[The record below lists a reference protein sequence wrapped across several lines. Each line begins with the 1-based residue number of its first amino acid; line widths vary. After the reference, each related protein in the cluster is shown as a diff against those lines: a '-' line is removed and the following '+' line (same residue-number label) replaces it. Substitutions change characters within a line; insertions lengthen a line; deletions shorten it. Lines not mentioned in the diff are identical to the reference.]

1 MPGSPVGVIFQGA
14 NSSPPICSVN
24 KWMVSSS
31 QRGDRKIYKVK
42 YTKRVLFYVFAVRIM
57 HLFKEEDR
65 CAVLTCTGVEQIQLK
80 IRLTQ
85 NM

>member
-31 QRGDRKIYKVK
+31 QRGYRLIRSVLMEPPIENDRFILWMSHAKNTVIRRASNDTSNAK
-42 YTKRVLFYVFAVRIM
+42 TFIM
-57 HLFKEEDR
+57 F
-65 CAVLTCTGVEQIQLK
+65 VE
-80 IRLTQ
+80 R
-85 NM
+85 

>member
-31 QRGDRKIYKVK
+31 QRGDR
-42 YTKRVLFYVFAVRIM
+42 
-57 HLFKEEDR
+57 
-65 CAVLTCTGVEQIQLK
+65 AVLLQEEIDEELDPARKQELLK
-80 IRLTQ
+80 ELNLLNQEFLLAARGTDNRML
-85 NM
+85 N